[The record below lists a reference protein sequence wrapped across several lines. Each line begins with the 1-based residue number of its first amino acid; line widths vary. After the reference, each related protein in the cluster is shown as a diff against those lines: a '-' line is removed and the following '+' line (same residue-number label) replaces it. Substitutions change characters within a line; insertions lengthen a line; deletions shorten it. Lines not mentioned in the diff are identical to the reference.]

1 MKKFLL
7 FIIFSTCSLASTVL
21 TNTQATYTMANMLT
35 KNTSIKV
42 RSLFETSA
50 SMSYNQI
57 ETLKNQDSSKF
68 DDVDVVIDLQRVWKQ
83 DSLYEFAR
91 RHNIR
96 VIEIDAS
103 YSYQDNSALALSIA
117 RYHYKDDINPYVWL
131 DFNNSKK
138 MLEIIAHDL
147 SLIYPKEAKT
157 IKTNFDNSI
166 KLINDLAAKYI
177 NNVKITT
184 VFNLSENLNYLLTYL
199 NISSVYIDVNTLT
212 EEKIKELMEEYE
224 INVFVTD
231 RGMKR
236 KIRKAI
242 EDNGGTIIQLST
254 GELAVDDEANSDLMA
269 KDGLLSIY
277 KGNLE
282 KLSKR
287 R

>member
-57 ETLKNQDSSKF
+57 ETLKNQDPSKF

-117 RYHYKDDINPYVWL
+117 RYHHKDDINPYVWL

-138 MLEIIAHDL
+138 C
-147 SLIYPKEAKT
+147 
-157 IKTNFDNSI
+157 
-166 KLINDLAAKYI
+166 
-177 NNVKITT
+177 
-184 VFNLSENLNYLLTYL
+184 
-199 NISSVYIDVNTLT
+199 
-212 EEKIKELMEEYE
+212 
-224 INVFVTD
+224 
-231 RGMKR
+231 
-236 KIRKAI
+236 
-242 EDNGGTIIQLST
+242 
-254 GELAVDDEANSDLMA
+254 
-269 KDGLLSIY
+269 
-277 KGNLE
+277 
-282 KLSKR
+282 
-287 R
+287 